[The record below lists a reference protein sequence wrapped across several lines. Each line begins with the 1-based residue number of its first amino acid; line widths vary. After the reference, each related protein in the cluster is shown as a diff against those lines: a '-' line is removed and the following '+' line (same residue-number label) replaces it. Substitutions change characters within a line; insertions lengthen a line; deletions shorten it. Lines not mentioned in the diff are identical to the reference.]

1 MAEPELG
8 KLTREHPHDVWANEA
23 QDFTPWLEKNIDL
36 LNEALGLELEI
47 ERREAPVGAFAVD
60 LFGKQVGT
68 DRVVIIENQLERT
81 DHGHLG
87 QLLAYAAGLDA
98 RIVVWVS
105 PELRDEHREAIH
117 WLNERTGDAVLF
129 FGVEIE
135 VLRIGGSLPAPRFNV
150 VAQPSSFQ
158 REIVRGT
165 TAAPSERGLA
175 YQRFFTDLVQRLH
188 AERQGFTRAN
198 PDLVRYDPWTGFG
211 AGRSGFSVEAA
222 FAGSSS
228 TQNGPGA
235 RFRVGLTI
243 NTRSGDSVRNKAAFD
258 RLHSQREAIER
269 EIGEALEWERLDAQ
283 VTSRVAAYRNGGIDA
298 PDHQLDELK
307 RWAVGF
313 LPKFRDAFAPPI
325 QKLDLDALTDEA
337 VTNEEATP

>member
-8 KLTREHPHDVWANEA
+8 KLTREHPHEVWANEA
-23 QDFTPWLEKNIDL
+23 RDFTPWLEKNIDL

-165 TAAPSERGLA
+165 TAGPSERGLA
-175 YQRFFTDLVQRLH
+175 YQRFFTDLVRRLH

-198 PDLVRYDPWTGFG
+198 PDLVRYDPWTAFG
-211 AGRSGFSVEAA
+211 SGRSGFSVEAA
-222 FAGSSS
+222 FASPS
-228 TQNGPGA
+228 GPGA

-243 NTRSGDSVRNKAAFD
+243 NTGDRIRNKASFD
-258 RLHSQREAIER
+258 RLHDER
-269 EIGEALEWERLDAQ
+269 EVIEGALRQSLEWERLDAQ
-283 VTSRVAAYRNGGIDA
+283 VTSRVAAYRDGGIDSL
-298 PDHQLDELK
+298 DDQLDGL
-307 RWAVGF
+307 RQWAVDL
-313 LPKFRDAFAPPI
+313 LPKFREVFAPHI
-325 QKLDLDALTDEA
+325 AALNLDALDAT
-337 VTNEEATP
+337 EEARD